1 MAGRGVDAARL
12 DDARLAA
19 VIAEVLHRHPAG
31 GLAVAVV
38 GRDGLG
44 FFEGSGV
51 ADTARGTPITQD
63 TVFRI
68 GSISKT
74 FTAIAV
80 MQLRERGLLDLDD
93 PVSQHLRSYRLAPAR
108 KSFKPT
114 TIRHLLTHT
123 GGIGETRGPA
133 DLFRPTIGLAVA
145 RDRPAPSLADYYRGG
160 LRVEVEPGTKWAYA
174 NHGFATLGQLVEDV
188 SGEPFASHM
197 RAHVFAPLGMDS
209 TDFARTDP
217 IQDHL
222 ATGYAL
228 RKQGLRA
235 VKDRDIAVQPAG
247 SVFSTTADMTRYAV
261 ALLGG
266 DGGREPFPPP
276 GMLAEMFRPQ
286 YQPDPR
292 LPGIGLSFLRGDVG
306 GHRVVGHDGGWP
318 GFVSTMLV
326 APDDGV
332 AVLAFTNAGSVTPGR
347 VSDAVL
353 REVLGVAADG
363 PRLDVPEHPE
373 AWAGICG
380 WYGPDP
386 GPLTNAR
393 VRMLAGAGLEAI
405 VRDGHLVLRAL
416 SPASRLRKGFRL
428 HADDPADPYL
438 FRLDLTDLGYGTWPV
453 AFSRNGDGA
462 VAALHLGPVPMSLA
476 KRPGYRHPARWAAAG
491 AGAAGVAGAVAAL
504 RAVTRRH

>member
-1 MAGRGVDAARL
+1 MASRSL
-12 DDARLAA
+12 DEARLAA

-31 GLAVAVV
+31 GLAAGVA
-38 GRDGLG
+38 GRGGLE
-44 FFEGSGV
+44 FFEGFGV

-80 MQLRERGLLDLDD
+80 MQLRDRGLVDLDD

-108 KSFKPT
+108 RSFRPA

-123 GGIGETRGPA
+123 GGIGEVRGLT
-133 DLFRPTIGLAVA
+133 DLFRPTIGLATE
-145 RDRPAPSLADYYRGG
+145 RDHPAPSLAAYYRGG
-160 LRVEVEPGTKWAYA
+160 LRIEVEPGTKWAYA

-188 SGEPFASHM
+188 SGEPFASYM
-197 RAHVFAPLGMDS
+197 RGHIFGPLGMDS

-217 IQDHL
+217 IQDRL

-228 RKQGLRA
+228 QKRGLKA

-247 SVFSTTADMTRYAV
+247 SVFSTTADMARYAA

-266 DGGREPFPPP
+266 DGPILPPR
-276 GMLAEMFRPQ
+276 MLAEMFRPH

-306 GHRVVGHDGGWP
+306 GHRIVGHDGGWP
-318 GFVSTMLV
+318 GFVSTMMV
-326 APDDGV
+326 APDDGR
-332 AVLAFTNAGSVTPGR
+332 AILAFTNAGSMTPGR

-353 REVLGVAADG
+353 REILGVAADG
-363 PRLDVPEHPE
+363 PRLDVPEHPD

-386 GPLTNAR
+386 GPFTNAR
-393 VRMLAGAGLEAI
+393 VRMFAGAGLEVM
-405 VRDGHLVLRAL
+405 VREGHLVLRAL

-428 HADDPADPYL
+428 HADDPGDPYL
-438 FRLDLTDLGYGTWPV
+438 FRLDLTGLGLGTWPV
-453 AFSRNGDGA
+453 AFSRNGDGT
-462 VAALHLGPVPMSLA
+462 VAALHLGSMPMSLA
-476 KRPGYRHPARWAAAG
+476 KRPGYRNPARLAAAG
-491 AGAAGVAGAVAAL
+491 AGAAGVAGAAAAL
-504 RAVTRRH
+504 RALARRR